1 MEQKYLKGSSGGNNG
16 ENESSGNNGEN
27 VIVISNCC
35 SANCPRNSGMLE
47 FNLFQILTFLNRAG
61 PERRNKNA
69 KMIFIQKR
77 QNIIRV
83 PKWQKRKKMTV
94 LALLSA
100 YYSLTVIVLLSA

>member
-1 MEQKYLKGSSGGNNG
+1 MLCYNKSFFRFQHFHKMEQKYLKGSSGGNNG

-69 KMIFIQKR
+69 KMIFIQKCR
-77 QNIIRV
+77 DV
-83 PKWQKRKKMTV
+83 SCLV
-94 LALLSA
+94 L
-100 YYSLTVIVLLSA
+100 